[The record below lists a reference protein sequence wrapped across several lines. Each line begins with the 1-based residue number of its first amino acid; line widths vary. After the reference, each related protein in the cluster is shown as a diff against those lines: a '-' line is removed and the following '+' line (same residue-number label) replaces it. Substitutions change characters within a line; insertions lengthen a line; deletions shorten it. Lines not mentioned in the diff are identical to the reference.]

1 MLKPDGLV
9 SDEDKYIHRIYVL
22 GDLLRSWQ
30 NGNDEV
36 RRDWAPV
43 VAGVA
48 WVCGMCIAVEQHAC
62 HLNKSGKQLV
72 DEAYCGLMEAWG
84 IDEEVGTLQAA
95 LDKIGVVH
103 D

>member
-9 SDEDKYIHRIYVL
+9 SDEDRYIHRLYVL

-30 NGNDEV
+30 NGDDEV

-43 VAGVA
+43 VAGIA

-62 HLNKSGKQLV
+62 RLNKSGKQLV
-72 DEAYCGLMEAWG
+72 DEAYCGWLGAWG
-84 IDEEVGTLQAA
+84 IDEESVTL
-95 LDKIGVVH
+95 H
-103 D
+103 DVFEKAGLA